1 MNEPALAH
9 EREFNVPPETVV
21 SVPQPTTLVGCFS
34 EYIKGWSLI
43 CNTADGITLTL
54 SKRED
59 TVVRVINSAKQDKKK
74 FLTTS
79 IRYRREDKWAN
90 AVKSVYL
97 ALEREGVKAPGIN
110 LLLSGQGCVSGGDG
124 LFSQIFVGL
133 IVALNSLLS
142 LGYSRDKIYE
152 TALSAASLSSS
163 SSDSIRVRD
172 IWVLTYGE
180 KNHVYLF
187 DERTEKVTGAE
198 YAISPEE
205 SCIFDSSLP
214 YSVLTPEYDEFR
226 ENLPSLVAAVK
237 AKLPK
242 GTELR
247 NLGEKDVRY
256 YSTGL
261 IDYEKRCLVFL
272 ILSSEYAKKAF
283 ECIEK
288 GEGVALGRILS
299 QAQRS
304 MVMNA
309 ELTCPELDWIF
320 RRCRESKS
328 VIGMASISKGT
339 AGSFLCIVDSQSA
352 FPDNQ
357 KVEEYERIFGFHPK
371 KLPFIPYSSAEIVG

>member
-59 TVVRVINSAKQDKKK
+59 TVVRVINTAKQDKKK
-74 FLTTS
+74 FLTTN

-124 LFSQIFVGL
+124 LFSQIYVGL
-133 IVALNSLLS
+133 IVALDSLLS
-142 LGYSRDKIYE
+142 LGYSRDKIFE
-152 TALSAASLSSS
+152 TALSAASLSSPQ
-163 SSDSIRVRD
+163 DTARIRD

-180 KNHVYLF
+180 KDHVYLY
-187 DERTEKVTGAE
+187 DGKTGKVKGAE
-198 YAISPEE
+198 YRISPEE
-205 SCIFDSSLP
+205 SYIFDSSLP

-226 ENLPSLVAAVK
+226 ENLPGLVSTVT

-242 GTELR
+242 GMELR
-247 NLGEKDVRY
+247 SLSEKDVRY
-256 YSTGL
+256 YSSGL

-272 ILSSEYAKKAF
+272 ILSSEYARKAF
-283 ECIEK
+283 ECIER
-288 GEGVALGRILS
+288 GEGTALGRILS

-328 VIGMASISKGT
+328 VIGMASISIGT
-339 AGSFLCIVDSQSA
+339 AGSFLCIVDQKSA

-371 KLPFIPYSSAEIVG
+371 RLPFIPYSSAEVIG

>member
-9 EREFNVPPETVV
+9 EKEFNVPPETVV

-34 EYIKGWSLI
+34 EYIKGWSLV

-54 SKRED
+54 SKRDD
-59 TVVRVINSAKQDKKK
+59 TVVRVINTAKQDKKK
-74 FLTTS
+74 FLTTN

-124 LFSQIFVGL
+124 LFSQIYVGL
-133 IVALNSLLS
+133 IVALDSLLS
-142 LGYSRDKIYE
+142 LGYSRDKIFE
-152 TALSAASLSSS
+152 TALSASSLSSS
-163 SSDSIRVRD
+163 PDSARIRD
-172 IWVLTYGE
+172 IWVLTYGK
-180 KNHVYLF
+180 KNHVYLY
-187 DERTEKVTGAE
+187 DGKTGRVKAAE
-198 YAISPEE
+198 YRVSPEE

-226 ENLPSLVAAVK
+226 ENLPELVSSVQAR
-237 AKLPK
+237 LPK
-242 GTELR
+242 GIELR
-247 NLGEKDVRY
+247 ALGEKDVRY

-261 IDYEKRCLVFL
+261 VDYEKRCLVFL

-283 ECIEK
+283 ECIER
-288 GEGVALGRILS
+288 GEGTALGRILS

-328 VIGMASISKGT
+328 VIGMASISIGT
-339 AGSFLCIVDSQSA
+339 AGSFLCIVDQNSS

-371 KLPFIPYSSAEIVG
+371 KLPFIPYSSAEVIG

>member
-43 CNTADGITLTL
+43 CNTADGIILTL
-54 SKRED
+54 SRRED
-59 TVVRVINSAKQDKKK
+59 TVVRVINTAKQDKKK
-74 FLTTS
+74 FLTTN

-124 LFSQIFVGL
+124 LFSQIYVGL
-133 IVALNSLLS
+133 IVALDSLLS
-142 LGYSRDKIYE
+142 LGYSRDKIFE
-152 TALSAASLSSS
+152 TALSAASLSSPQ
-163 SSDSIRVRD
+163 DTARIRD

-180 KNHVYLF
+180 RNHVYLY
-187 DERTEKVTGAE
+187 DGKTGKVKGAE
-198 YAISPEE
+198 YRISPEE
-205 SCIFDSSLP
+205 SYIFDSSLP

-226 ENLPSLVAAVK
+226 ENLPGLVSTVT

-242 GTELR
+242 GIELR
-247 NLGEKDVRY
+247 ALSEKDVRY
-256 YSTGL
+256 YSSGL

-283 ECIEK
+283 ECIER
-288 GEGVALGRILS
+288 GEGTALGRILS
-299 QAQRS
+299 LAQRS

-328 VIGMASISKGT
+328 VIGMASISIGT
-339 AGSFLCIVDSQSA
+339 AGSFLCIVDQKSA

-371 KLPFIPYSSAEIVG
+371 RLPFIPYSSAEVIG

>member
-59 TVVRVINSAKQDKKK
+59 TVVRVINTAKQDKKK
-74 FLTTS
+74 FLTTN

-124 LFSQIFVGL
+124 LFSQIYVGL
-133 IVALNSLLS
+133 IVALDSLLS
-142 LGYSRDKIYE
+142 LGYSRDKIFE
-152 TALSAASLSSS
+152 TALSAASLSSPQ
-163 SSDSIRVRD
+163 DTARIRD

-180 KNHVYLF
+180 KDHVYLY
-187 DERTEKVTGAE
+187 DGKTGKVKGAE
-198 YAISPEE
+198 YRISPEE
-205 SCIFDSSLP
+205 SYIFDSSLP

-226 ENLPSLVAAVK
+226 ENLPGLVSTVT

-242 GTELR
+242 GIELR
-247 NLGEKDVRY
+247 SLGEKDVRY
-256 YSTGL
+256 YSSGL

-272 ILSSEYAKKAF
+272 ILSSEYARKAF
-283 ECIEK
+283 ECIER
-288 GEGVALGRILS
+288 GEGTALGRILS

-328 VIGMASISKGT
+328 VIGMASISIGT
-339 AGSFLCIVDSQSA
+339 AGSFLCIVDQKSA

-371 KLPFIPYSSAEIVG
+371 RLPFIPYSSAEVIG

>member
-43 CNTADGITLTL
+43 CNTADGIILTL

-59 TVVRVINSAKQDKKK
+59 TVVRVINTAKQDKKK
-74 FLTTS
+74 FLTTN

-124 LFSQIFVGL
+124 LFSQIYVGL
-133 IVALNSLLS
+133 IVALDSLLS
-142 LGYSRDKIYE
+142 LGYSRDKIFE
-152 TALSAASLSSS
+152 TALSAASLSSPQ
-163 SSDSIRVRD
+163 DTARIRD

-180 KNHVYLF
+180 KNHVYLY
-187 DERTEKVTGAE
+187 DGKTGKVKGAE
-198 YAISPEE
+198 YRISPEE
-205 SCIFDSSLP
+205 SYIFDSSLP

-226 ENLPSLVAAVK
+226 ENLPGLVSTVT

-242 GTELR
+242 GMELR
-247 NLGEKDVRY
+247 SLSEKDVRY
-256 YSTGL
+256 YSSGL

-283 ECIEK
+283 ECIER
-288 GEGVALGRILS
+288 GEGTALGRILS

-328 VIGMASISKGT
+328 VIGMASISIGT
-339 AGSFLCIVDSQSA
+339 AGSFLCIVDQKSA

-371 KLPFIPYSSAEIVG
+371 RLPFIPYSSAEVIG

>member
-43 CNTADGITLTL
+43 CNTADGIILTL

-59 TVVRVINSAKQDKKK
+59 TVVRVINTAKQDKKK
-74 FLTTS
+74 FLTTN

-124 LFSQIFVGL
+124 LFSQIYVGL
-133 IVALNSLLS
+133 IVALDSLLS
-142 LGYSRDKIYE
+142 LGYSRDKIFE
-152 TALSAASLSSS
+152 TALSAASLSSPQ
-163 SSDSIRVRD
+163 DTARIRD

-180 KNHVYLF
+180 KDHVYLY
-187 DERTEKVTGAE
+187 DGKTGKVKGAE
-198 YAISPEE
+198 YRISPEE
-205 SCIFDSSLP
+205 SYIFDSSLP

-226 ENLPSLVAAVK
+226 ENLPGLVSTVT

-242 GTELR
+242 GMELR
-247 NLGEKDVRY
+247 SLSEKDVRY
-256 YSTGL
+256 YSSGL

-272 ILSSEYAKKAF
+272 ILSSEYARKAF
-283 ECIEK
+283 ECIER
-288 GEGVALGRILS
+288 GEGTALGRILS

-328 VIGMASISKGT
+328 VIGMASISIGT
-339 AGSFLCIVDSQSA
+339 AGSFLCIVDQKSA

-371 KLPFIPYSSAEIVG
+371 RLPFIPYSSAEVIG